1 MKLVT
6 LLFLSLMTIS
16 QALTATRSPIFVT
29 VLDPKVTQVDLKK
42 KLRLT
47 RLQDNLSENE
57 TPHFGS
63 RASYLCPHF
72 TEAPEIEIELELKEK
87 VTECIT

>member
-16 QALTATRSPIFVT
+16 QAQTATRSPIFVS

-42 KLRLT
+42 KKLRLT
-47 RLQDNLSENE
+47 KLYENLSENE
-57 TPHFGS
+57 TPQFDL

-72 TEAPEIEIELELKEK
+72 TVAPEI
-87 VTECIT
+87 

>member
-47 RLQDNLSENE
+47 KLHENLSENE
-57 TPHFGS
+57 APQFGL

-72 TEAPEIEIELELKEK
+72 TVAPEI
-87 VTECIT
+87 